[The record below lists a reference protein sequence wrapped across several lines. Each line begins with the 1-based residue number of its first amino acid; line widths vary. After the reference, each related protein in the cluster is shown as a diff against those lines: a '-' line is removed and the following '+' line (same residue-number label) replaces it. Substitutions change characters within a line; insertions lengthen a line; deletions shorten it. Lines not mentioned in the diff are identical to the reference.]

1 MEALGECEDTEI
13 FYSNV
18 VQDFIEF
25 NWNAYAKHTHMLG
38 AFIHFTYMIVFL
50 IYVN

>member
-1 MEALGECEDTEI
+1 MEVLGETEDTDI

-25 NWNAYAKHTHMLG
+25 NWDAYAKHTHMLG
-38 AFIHFTYMIVFL
+38 AFIHFVYTIFLL